1 MIGLKVSY
9 ETVRE
14 GKEYIRKVVD
24 KNVIRNIHSAK
35 ISGTLNLPYKEI
47 AVDLDKRWNA
57 KKINAEML
65 QAIEK
70 GESIKEM
77 SERLQRVT
85 DMDKVSAIRNA
96 RTMTTAFENQ
106 GRLDGMKALQKEGG
120 IIKKRWL
127 ATHDSKTRDAHTQLD
142 GVEIDI
148 DEPFVNDVGPI
159 MYPGDPSASA
169 ENVYNCRCT
178 LEYEEYGFEPTL
190 PKGTI
195 RVVND
200 EAKKNGLTYGK
211 YWTPPPEM
219 DKQIYIDM
227 LEFERKYINDNKEHY
242 KLMNNY
248 GEFLFGNMTGDVDS
262 ARIPQEI
269 IDQVLYLSHTHPR
282 ETGYLGGTFSEGDI
296 LTFARNERM
305 QTMRAA
311 AKEGIYTI
319 TKGQGFDGAEFN
331 KFVSTAY
338 KTKINSEDI
347 NTLAVEAHKLLLKN
361 QKKYDYIYSLEK
373 WR

>member
-35 ISGTLNLPYKEI
+35 ISGTLNLPHKDLPYKKI

-96 RTMTTAFENQ
+96 RTMTTAFENL
-106 GRLDGMKALQKEGG
+106 GRLDGMRALQKEGG

-127 ATHDSKTRDAHTQLD
+127 ATHDSRTRDAHAQLD

-148 DEPFVNDVGPI
+148 DEKFTNDIGDI

-169 ENVYNCRCT
+169 ANVYNCRCA
-178 LEYEEYGFEPTL
+178 LEYEEYGFKPSL
-190 PKGTI
+190 PEGTI
-195 RVVND
+195 KEV
-200 EAKKNGLTYGK
+200 K
-211 YWTPPPEM
+211 
-219 DKQIYIDM
+219 IDGN
-227 LEFERKYINDNKEHY
+227 LYY
-242 KLMNNY
+242 SWNN
-248 GEFLFGNMTGDVDS
+248 S
-262 ARIPQEI
+262 RI
-269 IDQVLYLSHTHPR
+269 R
-282 ETGYLGGTFSEGDI
+282 
-296 LTFARNERM
+296 
-305 QTMRAA
+305 
-311 AKEGIYTI
+311 
-319 TKGQGFDGAEFN
+319 
-331 KFVSTAY
+331 
-338 KTKINSEDI
+338 
-347 NTLAVEAHKLLLKN
+347 
-361 QKKYDYIYSLEK
+361 
-373 WR
+373 